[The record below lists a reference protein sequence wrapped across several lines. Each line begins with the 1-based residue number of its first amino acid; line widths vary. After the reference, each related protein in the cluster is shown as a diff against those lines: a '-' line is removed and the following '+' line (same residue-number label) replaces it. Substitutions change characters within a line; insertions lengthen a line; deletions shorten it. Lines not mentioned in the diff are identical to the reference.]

1 MHPIRKQILKCPKG
15 ELILKFLKRHF
26 NNCLDKNKL
35 WNEIYW
41 YFEQNERMDTKD
53 DIFPNIGDH
62 DLKFIFSKAIP
73 NQIKE
78 VMINNDQIMYNYSII
93 ELYSQICLLLGDM
106 LVDTYVLARM
116 LRYIEDKNTDMVLF
130 YGGWSHPYFIKNFFN
145 EMLKHE
151 IKFSKEYGR
160 HLEYGNFSQS
170 EEWYNNYKRLYT
182 FNMPLKDFNHIFNR
196 IHEKEEF
203 KKNSIKVSS
212 DQIFKLN
219 KHDGFI

>member
-1 MHPIRKQILKCPKG
+1 MEVDASIRKQILKCPKG

-93 ELYSQICLLLGDM
+93 ELYSQICLLLEAK
-106 LVDTYVLARM
+106 LVDTYVLA
-116 LRYIEDKNTDMVLF
+116 KC
-130 YGGWSHPYFIKNFFN
+130 
-145 EMLKHE
+145 
-151 IKFSKEYGR
+151 
-160 HLEYGNFSQS
+160 
-170 EEWYNNYKRLYT
+170 
-182 FNMPLKDFNHIFNR
+182 
-196 IHEKEEF
+196 
-203 KKNSIKVSS
+203 
-212 DQIFKLN
+212 
-219 KHDGFI
+219 